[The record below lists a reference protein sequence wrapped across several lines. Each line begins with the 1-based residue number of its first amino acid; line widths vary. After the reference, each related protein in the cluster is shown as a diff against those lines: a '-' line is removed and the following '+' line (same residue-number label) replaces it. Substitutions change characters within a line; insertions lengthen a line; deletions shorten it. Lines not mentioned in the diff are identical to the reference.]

1 MDIESK
7 GQPDRNH
14 SNKHNTDSLMSEKS
28 VEVKIELDDTGLQ
41 VRGFATYLEL
51 IDRFYGRS
59 YPRGYRSYAQ
69 RPDDQVEFAEVRPGS
84 LELVISEILSQT
96 DKVAP
101 VLVLY
106 LLLKYLPDFLK
117 SVVSV
122 YRDFE
127 EAKYLQVRRANLE
140 KQMEDEEQIKNLDQ
154 DQRQELVEMIDET
167 YIAERDTIRKSMNFI
182 ESRFRAIKLNT

>member
-7 GQPDRNH
+7 RQPDRNL
-14 SNKHNTDSLMSEKS
+14 SNKHYENTLRSEKS
-28 VEVKIELDDTGLQ
+28 VEVQIELDDTELQ
-41 VRGFATYLEL
+41 VRGFANYLEL

-140 KQMEDEEQIKNLDQ
+140 KQMEDEEQIENLNR
-154 DQRQELVEMIDET
+154 DQRQELVEIIDET
-167 YIAERDTIRKSMNFI
+167 YIAERDTIRKSINFI

>member
-7 GQPDRNH
+7 RQPDRNL
-14 SNKHNTDSLMSEKS
+14 SNKHYENTLMSEKS
-28 VEVKIELDDTGLQ
+28 VEVQIELDDTELQ
-41 VRGFATYLEL
+41 VRGFANYLEL
-51 IDRFYGRS
+51 IDRFYGRL
-59 YPRGYRSYAQ
+59 YPRGYRSYAH

>member
-7 GQPDRNH
+7 RQPDRNL
-14 SNKHNTDSLMSEKS
+14 SNKHYENTLMSEKS
-28 VEVKIELDDTGLQ
+28 VEVQIELDDTELQ
-41 VRGFATYLEL
+41 VRGFANYLEL
-51 IDRFYGRS
+51 IDRFYGRL
-59 YPRGYRSYAQ
+59 YPRGYRSYAH

-140 KQMEDEEQIKNLDQ
+140 KQMEDEEQIENLNR
-154 DQRQELVEMIDET
+154 DQRQELVEIIDET
-167 YIAERDTIRKSMNFI
+167 YIAERDTIRKSINFI